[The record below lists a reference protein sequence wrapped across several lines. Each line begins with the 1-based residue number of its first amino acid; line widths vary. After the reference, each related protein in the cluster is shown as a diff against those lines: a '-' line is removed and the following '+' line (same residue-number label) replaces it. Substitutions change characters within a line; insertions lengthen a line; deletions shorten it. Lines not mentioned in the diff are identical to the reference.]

1 MLHNS
6 SQWRALRLA
15 DTWTKVEEVKG
26 HWKEDQRLA
35 FLGRRPG
42 GWRVEEVWGRG
53 FFLCL
58 LILCLLKLASDFSGE
73 DARCFLVLSTAMTT
87 LTCMCSGAKLVP
99 TNLHPLPAYRPVKKP
114 KTFWQLAETYLKTKS
129 KTACIVYPCCKEFLP
144 VLVIM
149 KSIIVILVIDVLV
162 TLV

>member
-1 MLHNS
+1 MGLLAQQGWSLCREKTSSAGQQSEGNIWMLHNT

-26 HWKEDQRLA
+26 HWKEDQRRLA
-35 FLGRRPG
+35 FLGRQPG
-42 GWRVEEVWGRG
+42 GWRVEEVWGRD

-73 DARCFLVLSTAMTT
+73 DAQCFLVLSTAMTT

-99 TNLHPLPAYRPVKKP
+99 TKLHLLPAHRPLKKP
-114 KTFWQLAETYLKTKS
+114 A
-129 KTACIVYPCCKEFLP
+129 
-144 VLVIM
+144 
-149 KSIIVILVIDVLV
+149 DN
-162 TLV
+162 